1 MFKRLQPD
9 FQLGIVL
16 IYGCCAVTL
25 VSCFAAYRF
34 MTGSIPGGLL
44 DLGLVISI
52 ASMVLYGWRSG
63 KVELAGK
70 FLVLFNIIGTVLSTI
85 LLGDTGLY
93 WVFVSISV
101 NFFLTRSTWFAT
113 ASNVL
118 MLLAVILLSQGFT
131 NQVTLWTFL
140 STGSMLTLLSAIVS
154 RQNRLQ
160 QQRLQHLSITD
171 PLTGAYNRRNMEQEL
186 QLSVE
191 EFKRSGANMCLILF
205 DLDHFKDINDR
216 LGHDKGDVVL
226 VTFSELVSA
235 NTRKVDR
242 FFRYGGEE
250 FLMLVKGASL
260 NQALAIAE
268 KIRAATESSP
278 VMPSVR
284 VTVSIGV
291 AALGPDE
298 CWEQWLT
305 RADAAMYKAKQ
316 SGRNRVES

>member
-1 MFKRLQPD
+1 
-9 FQLGIVL
+9 
-16 IYGCCAVTL
+16 
-25 VSCFAAYRF
+25 
-34 MTGSIPGGLL
+34 
-44 DLGLVISI
+44 
-52 ASMVLYGWRSG
+52 
-63 KVELAGK
+63 
-70 FLVLFNIIGTVLSTI
+70 
-85 LLGDTGLY
+85 
-93 WVFVSISV
+93 
-101 NFFLTRSTWFAT
+101 
-113 ASNVL
+113 
-118 MLLAVILLSQGFT
+118 
-131 NQVTLWTFL
+131 
-140 STGSMLTLLSAIVS
+140 
-154 RQNRLQ
+154 
-160 QQRLQHLSITD
+160 
-171 PLTGAYNRRNMEQEL
+171 
-186 QLSVE
+186 
-191 EFKRSGANMCLILF
+191 MCLILF

-242 FFRYGGEE
+242 FFRFGGEE

-291 AALGPDE
+291 AALGSDE

>member
-25 VSCFAAYRF
+25 VSCFAVYRF

-101 NFFLTRSTWFAT
+101 NFFLTQSTWFAT

-242 FFRYGGEE
+242 FFRFGGEE

>member
-160 QQRLQHLSITD
+160 QQRLQHLSINRSAD
-171 PLTGAYNRRNMEQEL
+171 RCLQPAQYGA
-186 QLSVE
+186 
-191 EFKRSGANMCLILF
+191 G
-205 DLDHFKDINDR
+205 
-216 LGHDKGDVVL
+216 
-226 VTFSELVSA
+226 T
-235 NTRKVDR
+235 
-242 FFRYGGEE
+242 
-250 FLMLVKGASL
+250 
-260 NQALAIAE
+260 
-268 KIRAATESSP
+268 
-278 VMPSVR
+278 
-284 VTVSIGV
+284 
-291 AALGPDE
+291 AALGRGIQALRRKHVPDTLRSRPF
-298 CWEQWLT
+298 QGH
-305 RADAAMYKAKQ
+305 Q
-316 SGRNRVES
+316 